1 MGLKRPKNRQLTI
14 SNVAD
19 TVNMTTIERYFV
31 PKINLITLGA
41 KNTNAVLI
49 KKNTDIKQVQ
59 CQLKT
64 LKWEKT

>member
-1 MGLKRPKNRQLTI
+1 
-14 SNVAD
+14 
-19 TVNMTTIERYFV
+19 MTTIERYFV